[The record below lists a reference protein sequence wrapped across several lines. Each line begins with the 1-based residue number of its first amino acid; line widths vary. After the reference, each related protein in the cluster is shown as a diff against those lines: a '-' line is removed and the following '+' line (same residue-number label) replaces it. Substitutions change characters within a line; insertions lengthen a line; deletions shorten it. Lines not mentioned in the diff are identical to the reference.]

1 ITENGIRANVS
12 VSLMY
17 MEAWLRGAGC
27 VPIHNLME
35 DAATAE
41 ISRSQLWQWA
51 KHGAKTDAGVTVTAE
66 YLLKVL
72 DEEVA
77 KLAKEMGEQRF
88 KASKIPQ
95 AKAHLSTQITGKDY
109 ADFLTTLLYEDI
121 VTIEEVK
128 AKI

>member
-1 ITENGIRANVS
+1 
-12 VSLMY
+12 
-17 MEAWLRGAGC
+17 
-27 VPIHNLME
+27 
-35 DAATAE
+35 

-51 KHGAKTDAGVTVTAE
+51 KHQAKTDKGQVITAD

-77 KLAKEMGEQRF
+77 QLAKEMGEQRF

-95 AKAHLSTQITGKDY
+95 AKKHLAGQITGKDY
-109 ADFLTTLLYEDI
+109 ADFLTSLLYEDI
-121 VTIEEVK
+121 VVLEDLK